1 MTEIFLTFDEDDQKR
16 EIPVVVRGDMNDAT
30 ISHYVAEAR
39 KVAAKDFDICDLE
52 RVIIVQGKIVNF
64 VTKKGKKK

>member
-1 MTEIFLTFDEDDQKR
+1 MTEMFLTFDEDTQKR

-30 ISHYVAEAR
+30 IAHYVAEAR
-39 KVAAKDFDICDLE
+39 KAAAKDFDICDLE
-52 RVIIVQGKIVNF
+52 RVIIVQDKIVNF